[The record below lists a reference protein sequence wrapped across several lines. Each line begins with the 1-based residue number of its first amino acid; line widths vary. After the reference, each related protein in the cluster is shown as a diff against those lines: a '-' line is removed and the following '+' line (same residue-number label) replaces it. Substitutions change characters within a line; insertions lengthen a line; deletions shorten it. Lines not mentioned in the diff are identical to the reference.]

1 MIYHNFTRC
10 VRPDGTAYGT
20 SGRCR
25 KGVDRSEEEQEE
37 QAYEKKEF
45 IKFLRENFKNNLGL
59 WGKYRDRYM
68 KMEELADK
76 ARKLDDGKF
85 NIISTH
91 EGVTL
96 KKRISDF
103 NEVSFLFKNFDR
115 SVSFEVNGDYNYGQ
129 IEDPRERVRATLAIR
144 DMFRTFTRA
153 LKPGTVITC
162 SAFEEDGMGDVREGA
177 YRKIG
182 FSAPDEDQVMRGIVQ
197 KGGGVQPYEF
207 SERGK
212 ELLYWHLALFGS
224 LPKR

>member
-25 KGVDRSEEEQEE
+25 KGVERSEEEQEE
-37 QAYEKKEF
+37 QEYEREHFFRILKKRYSDQPELDA
-45 IKFLRENFKNNLGL
+45 KF
-59 WGKYRDRYM
+59 RDRFQ
-68 KMEELADK
+68 KMEELANK
-76 ARKLDDGKF
+76 TRELDDGKYI
-85 NIISTH
+85 IISNH
-91 EGVTL
+91 IGVTL

-103 NEVSFLFKNFDR
+103 NEVSLSFKQPP
-115 SVSFEVNGDYNYGQ
+115 SEVSFQVNGDYDYGQ
-129 IEDPRERVRATLAIR
+129 IEDPRERIRATLAVR
-144 DMFRTFTRA
+144 DMFRTLTRA
-153 LKPGTVITC
+153 LEPGKVLLC
-162 SAFEEDGMGDVREGA
+162 SAYDEDERGHIRERA
-177 YRKIG
+177 YQKIG
-182 FSAPDEDQVMRGIVQ
+182 FSPAGDNGLMRGIVQ